1 MKSQFKFLAVFSFAT
16 SALLSSPTVLAH
28 TFGAHGAGF
37 ADGLAHPFL
46 GLDHLLAMLAVG
58 IWAAQLGGVALWR
71 VPTAFVTAMAAGAL
85 LAVPEVQVSWLE
97 TGIGASVLVLG
108 LLVAFTVRLSGG
120 LGLCVV
126 ALFALF
132 HGFAHGVEMP
142 EAASPGGYG
151 LGFVLATASLH
162 VAGILLG
169 LALGRFRLASL
180 AAGSAIAATGLL
192 LLAV

>member
-1 MKSQFKFLAVFSFAT
+1 MKGQSKFFAVSSFAT
-16 SALLSSPTVLAH
+16 AALLFAPGCLAH

-58 IWAAQLGGVALWR
+58 FWAARLGGPALWR
-71 VPTAFVTAMAAGAL
+71 VPVAFLMAMSVGAGLAGPAL
-85 LAVPEVQVSWLE
+85 DLPWLE
-97 TGIGASVLVLG
+97 AGIGGSVLALG
-108 LLVAFTVRLSGG
+108 LLVAFAPRLSGW
-120 LGLCVV
+120 LSLSLV

-132 HGFAHGVEMP
+132 HGFAHGLEMP
-142 EAASPGGYG
+142 EAASPWGYG
-151 LGFVLATASLH
+151 LGFLLATASLH
-162 VAGILLG
+162 FAGVLLG
-169 LALGRFRLASL
+169 LALGRFRLAAL